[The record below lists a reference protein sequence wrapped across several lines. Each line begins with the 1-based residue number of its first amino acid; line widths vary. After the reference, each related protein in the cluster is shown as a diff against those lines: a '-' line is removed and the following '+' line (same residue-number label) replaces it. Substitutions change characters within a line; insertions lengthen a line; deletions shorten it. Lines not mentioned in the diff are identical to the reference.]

1 MHCFDMIILM
11 SKFTRRAES
20 SSRLHVVLEP
30 RAGHTL
36 HEVLSAL
43 EQVGATGIDQISAE
57 FVSAEIH
64 PSSVPCL
71 EAIAFVETKKPH
83 GLA

>member
-1 MHCFDMIILM
+1 M
-11 SKFTRRAES
+11 SEITRNLAAP
-20 SSRLHVVLEP
+20 SRLHVVLEP
-30 RAGHTL
+30 RADHTL
-36 HEVLSAL
+36 QEVLSAL

-71 EAIAFVETKKPH
+71 EAIAFVEMKKPYR
-83 GLA
+83 LA